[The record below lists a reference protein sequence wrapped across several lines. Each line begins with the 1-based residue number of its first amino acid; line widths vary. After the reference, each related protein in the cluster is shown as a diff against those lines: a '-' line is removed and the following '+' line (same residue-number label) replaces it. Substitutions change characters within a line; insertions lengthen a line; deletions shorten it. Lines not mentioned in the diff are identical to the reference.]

1 MERLITET
9 EKEMK
14 QVRDAFGKKDV
25 AELDILIH
33 HLRSSWMLLNAD
45 RPLRELYDL
54 IHQSQYDETLLDERV
69 QAVLKNGA
77 HIIRLAQKTKE
88 GLWER

>member
-1 MERLITET
+1 MA
-9 EKEMK
+9 
-14 QVRDAFGKKDV
+14 QVREAFEKKDI
-25 AELDILIH
+25 AELDTLIH

-45 RPLRELYDL
+45 QSLRELYDL
-54 IHQSQYDETLLDERV
+54 IHQPQYDKALLDKKV

-77 HIIRLAQKTKE
+77 NIIRLAQKTKE